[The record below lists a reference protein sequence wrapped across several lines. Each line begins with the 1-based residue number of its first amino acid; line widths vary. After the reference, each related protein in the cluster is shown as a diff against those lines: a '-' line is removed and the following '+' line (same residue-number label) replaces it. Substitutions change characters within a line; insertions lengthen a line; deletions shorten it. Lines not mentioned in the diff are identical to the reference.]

1 MAPIDLTNAEVEN
14 LVRRSYQYVALY
26 NTLFNWALNHKSP
39 FYSGGWNRTYKAQ
52 ALMDASSR
60 DVPRPNNDSLYVM
73 SMMDLR
79 AEPVVVHYPAFASRD
94 VSLETSALDHYVN
107 IPLATS
113 KGDFKKPTT
122 ILYYS
127 ARTDG
132 YSGLA
137 VAGVDKIVEMSG
149 DFAVAFLRVMPE
161 AADPEKL
168 KTNLAAIKA
177 VSLRTLSE
185 YKGESAKPAAKVAFP
200 TFSDSEDTFTNHFL
214 PVMQFVFNYTTFGS
228 DNDMDQAALT
238 ALKSVGVEP
247 GKEYD
252 ADQTPEIDGKQLG
265 EVAAEVAK
273 KQVAI
278 WDDPSKAAPLLF
290 KLFQPKGHMGIDAMV
305 LQSVVGPLGQPA
317 AQAMYPGVATSDGKP
332 MNAQHDY
339 VIRMTKDEMPPYTA
353 FWSATLY
360 DSKQGFFIP
369 NKENKYSVGQN
380 SGMKLDASGGIEIH
394 IAADQPHGVPAE
406 NWLPITRKDLALDV
420 IMRIYV
426 PDLDKMKTWK
436 APTAERLS

>member
-360 DSKQGFFIP
+360 DAKQGFFIP

>member
-1 MAPIDLTNAEVEN
+1 
-14 LVRRSYQYVALY
+14 
-26 NTLFNWALNHKSP
+26 
-39 FYSGGWNRTYKAQ
+39 
-52 ALMDASSR
+52 MDASSR

-360 DSKQGFFIP
+360 DAKQGFFIP